1 MDRTRNASAVAI
13 GLAIGLVGAAR
24 AYGQAPA
31 GHAHTAPHGGEVVEV
46 ANHHVEFKAD
56 SSGAIY
62 VWLLDAR
69 QKPVA
74 APAGAA
80 VTLVGSGGAQVTL
93 PLQAQSA
100 SQQLV
105 ARFDPQKFARFQAVV
120 SITIAGTRHNLR
132 FRYPGHR

>member
-1 MDRTRNASAVAI
+1 MSSSRRTTAAVI
-13 GLAIGLVGAAR
+13 GLAVGLVAGAR

-31 GHAHTAPHGGEVVEV
+31 GHSHTAPHGGEIVEV

-74 APAGAA
+74 QPSGA
-80 VTLVGSGGAQVTL
+80 TLTLIGTGGVQVTL
-93 PLQAQSA
+93 PLQAQTG

-105 ARFDPQKFARFQAVV
+105 ARFDPQKFPSFQAVV
-120 SITIAGTRHNLR
+120 SVPIAGTRHNLR
-132 FRYPGHR
+132 FRYPGHH